1 MAESPNPARN
11 APEVSD
17 SSRQPDEVQG
27 GSPLSRIA
35 GKSMVELQDALQL
48 HQDIQKRA
56 PDPASLEVIQADR
69 LLAAANN
76 KAVSVPS
83 K

>member
-1 MAESPNPARN
+1 
-11 APEVSD
+11 
-17 SSRQPDEVQG
+17 
-27 GSPLSRIA
+27 
-35 GKSMVELQDALQL
+35 MVELQDALQL